1 MFLVMYSGFSA
12 VVIKSI
18 MCLFK
23 RGEKILL
30 YCERGKEWK
39 KYKAEKVTVYIYT
52 V

>member
-39 KYKAEKVTVYIYT
+39 EYKAEKVTVYIYT